1 MNAGARRVQRVY
13 LVLLLLHTLAASF
26 IWGINTLFLLDA
38 GLTNT
43 QAFAANAFFTA
54 GLVLFEV
61 PTGVVADMRG
71 RRLSYLLGTLTL
83 AVSTLLYLLMWR
95 LSAPFWAWALASALL
110 GLGFTFFSG
119 AVQAWLV
126 DALKAHGYDG
136 ALEPVFARGEI
147 VEGVAML
154 GGSVL
159 GGYVAQA
166 TNLGV
171 PYLLRAAALA
181 LSFVT
186 AFLLMHDVGFTPK
199 RDGGAVRQARALL
212 RGAIRYGFANRP
224 VRWVMIAS
232 AFTDGVSIYG
242 FYAMQP
248 YLLELY
254 GDPKAYGVAGLSAAI
269 VGGAQIA
276 GGLLVSRVS
285 QRRAAAHDVAAGGH
299 GGERSDPRVDRTRAP
314 LPGRSGIARGVGA
327 SLCHRDAGPAGLPQ
341 RADSVRAA
349 SHRAVVRFVDG
360 IGRWRSRAAAP
371 RPGRRRLGLSGILRL
386 RRRDATAGGAV
397 HLAGPTPAVR
407 SLTAV
412 GRQSSGG
419 GASAWRGWPGLR
431 RGRDA
436 DIFTHKDERLCETR
450 PSRSTTRCSRL
461 PTRRG
466 GRFSSDSPVARRA
479 SPTWRSRSR
488 SRSTPCRNISVCS
501 SGPA

>member
-13 LVLLLLHTLAASF
+13 LILLLLHTLAASF

-43 QAFAANAFFTA
+43 QAFAANAFFAA

-71 RRLSYLLGTLTL
+71 RRFSYLLGTLTL

-95 LSAPFWAWALASALL
+95 LSAPFPAWALASALL

-126 DALKAHGYDG
+126 DALKAEGYDG

-159 GGYVAQA
+159 GGYLAQV
-166 TNLGV
+166 TNLGA
-171 PYLLRAAALA
+171 PYVLRTAALA
-181 LSFVT
+181 LSFGM
-186 AFLLMHDVGFTPK
+186 AFVLMHDVGFTPK
-199 RDGGAVRQARALL
+199 RDGGVVRQAKALL
-212 RGAIRYGFANRP
+212 RGAIQYGFANRP

-232 AFTDGVSIYG
+232 AFTDGVSMYG

-254 GDPKAYGVAGLSAAI
+254 GDPRAYGIAGLSAAI

-285 QRRAAAHDVAAGGH
+285 RIVRRRTTLLLAAIVASGLTLVLIGLV
-299 GGERSDPRVDRTRAP
+299 PRFAF
-314 LPGRSGIARGVGA
+314 AVG
-327 SLCHRDAGPAGLPQ
+327 LLVVWGLLFATVTPVRQAYLNELIPSEQ
-341 RADSVRAA
+341 RATSLSFDSLM
-349 SHRAVVRFVDG
+349 G
-360 IGRWRSRAAAP
+360 
-371 RPGRRRLGLSGILRL
+371 
-386 RRRDATAGGAV
+386 
-397 HLAGPTPAVR
+397 
-407 SLTAV
+407 
-412 GRQSSGG
+412 SGG
-419 GASAWRGWPGLR
+419 GVVAQPLLGRTADVWGYPASYVCGAAIQLVAAPFIWLVR
-431 RGRDA
+431 RD
-436 DIFTHKDERLCETR
+436 R
-450 PSRSTTRCSRL
+450 PDL
-461 PTRRG
+461 
-466 GRFSSDSPVARRA
+466 
-479 SPTWRSRSR
+479 
-488 SRSTPCRNISVCS
+488 
-501 SGPA
+501 

>member
-1 MNAGARRVQRVY
+1 MNAGAGRVQRVY

-38 GLTNT
+38 GLTNA

-71 RRLSYLLGTLTL
+71 RRISYLLGTLTL
-83 AVSTLLYLLMWR
+83 ALSTLLYLLMWR
-95 LSAPFWAWALASALL
+95 IAAPFWAWALASALL

-126 DALKAHGYDG
+126 DALKAQGYDG
-136 ALEPVFARGEI
+136 PLDPVFARGEI

-159 GGYVAQA
+159 GGCLAQA

-171 PYLLRAAALA
+171 PYVLRAVALA

-199 RDGGAVRQARALL
+199 RDGGAMRQAKAVL
-212 RGAIRYGFANRP
+212 RGAIQAGVANRP

-254 GDPKAYGVAGLSAAI
+254 GDPKAYGIAGLSAAV

-276 GGLLVSRVS
+276 GGLLVSRLSHVV
-285 QRRAAAHDVAAGGH
+285 RRRTTLLQAAVLASGLTLVLIGLV
-299 GGERSDPRVDRTRAP
+299 PRFP
-314 LPGRSGIARGVGA
+314 IAVG
-327 SLCHRDAGPAGLPQ
+327 LLVVWGLLFATVTPVRQAYLNALIPSEQ
-341 RADSVRAA
+341 RAT
-349 SHRAVVRFVDG
+349 
-360 IGRWRSRAAAP
+360 
-371 RPGRRRLGLSGILRL
+371 GLSF
-386 RRRDATAGGAV
+386 D
-397 HLAGPTPAVR
+397 
-407 SLTAV
+407 SLM
-412 GRQSSGG
+412 GSGG
-419 GASAWRGWPGLR
+419 GVIAQPLLGKTADVWGYPASYLCAATIQLMAAPFIWLVR
-431 RGRDA
+431 RQ
-436 DIFTHKDERLCETR
+436 R
-450 PSRSTTRCSRL
+450 PDL
-461 PTRRG
+461 
-466 GRFSSDSPVARRA
+466 
-479 SPTWRSRSR
+479 
-488 SRSTPCRNISVCS
+488 
-501 SGPA
+501 